1 MPKEKEKLYTLADGR
16 QVTAGDICYNLSY
29 WISEYLGALRPRKAD
44 ALEFLLDTAYIYLQQ
59 YGLDYPFDSPMPDFD
74 EVEE

>member
-16 QVTAGDICYNLSY
+16 QVTAGDIAFNLNQ
-29 WISEYLGALRPRKAD
+29 WISEYLYLLRPRKAD
-44 ALEFLLDTAYIYLQQ
+44 ALEFLFDTAYYYFQE
-59 YGLDYPFDSPMPDFD
+59 YGLDWPFDTPPADFE